1 MKKALVLIAAL
12 AALATPVLAQNAGQ
26 IARVRGGASC
36 PGCNL
41 FQGDFSGLEARG
53 LNLTGARL
61 RQADLSLGVMNRT
74 RFTNADLR
82 DVEAYGG
89 VFSSSN
95 FSGANLTNAS
105 FVGAY
110 LEGSNFSGATLSG
123 TNFSGAR
130 LTGTTGLTQARLNQA
145 VASSPQAWFRRDWVR
160 PVARARR
167 APEKLTPFSVAPE
180 KFAPS
185 R

>member
-1 MKKALVLIAAL
+1 MKLFPTPSAL
-12 AALATPVLAQNAGQ
+12 AIVLSVALASPALAQNAGQ
-26 IARVRGGASC
+26 IASVQRGGNC

-41 FQGDFSGLEARG
+41 FQAPLSGLERSG

-61 RQADLSLGVMNRT
+61 RQADLSLSVMNRT

-110 LEGSNFSGATLSG
+110 LDGSSFGGATLSG
-123 TNFSGAR
+123 ANFSGASLER
-130 LTGTTGLTQARLNQA
+130 ATGLTQARLNQA
-145 VASSPQAWFRRDWVR
+145 CGDEATRLPRGLSIPRC
-160 PVARARR
+160 
-167 APEKLTPFSVAPE
+167 
-180 KFAPS
+180 
-185 R
+185 